1 MLLENIKMAL
11 SSLKNH
17 KLRSFLTMLGI
28 IIGISSVISIVGL
41 GEGGKDSILSQFEAI
56 GSSTFTLTVNTKNAN
71 KNDYITSDDIE
82 EIKTNIDSVKYI
94 SPVVEQYGM
103 ASANSKNKQSIVAG
117 VNNDIF
123 YINNLKIV
131 NGRFMTEREVSTGK
145 AVVVIDDI
153 TAKYFFG
160 TLDCIGEE
168 INISST
174 FGGKKATVVGV
185 IESMMNT
192 LGETGI
198 EEVDEQIPA
207 IMYSPYTFTK
217 TIFNSNVSQV
227 YIVPEEQDEIDS
239 TAETVKRYITNRHK
253 NADRDVYK
261 ISSLMSILDQIDA
274 VMSILTSFIGAVAGI
289 SLLVGG
295 IGIMNILLVSVTER
309 TREIGIR
316 KAIGATTKII
326 LMQFLTEA
334 IILSLLG
341 GIIGLILG
349 VIGAY
354 ALGAVAGVSPT
365 ISPVL
370 VIGTLLFSSFV
381 GLFFGI
387 YPAKKAAKLN
397 PIDALRYE

>member
-11 SSLKNH
+11 SGLKNH

-82 EIKTNIDSVKYI
+82 AIKTNIDSVKYI

-145 AVVVIDDI
+145 AVVVIDES

-168 INISST
+168 INIGSG
-174 FGGKKATVVGV
+174 FGGKKATVVGI
-185 IESMMNT
+185 IESMMST

-198 EEVDEQIPA
+198 EEIDEQIPA
-207 IMYSPYTFTK
+207 IMYAPYTFTEQ
-217 TIFNSNVSQV
+217 IFDSSISQLYV
-227 YIVPEEQDEIDS
+227 VPEEQDEIDS
-239 TAETVKRYITNRHK
+239 TAQIVKIYITNRHK
-253 NADRDVYK
+253 NSDRDVYK

-316 KAIGATTKII
+316 KAIGATTKTI

-341 GIIGLILG
+341 GIIGLTFGI
-349 VIGAY
+349 IGAHV
-354 ALGAVAGVSPT
+354 LGAVAGISPT
-365 ISPVL
+365 ISPVI
-370 VIGTLLFSSFV
+370 VIGTLVFSSFV

-387 YPAKKAAKLN
+387 YPARKAAKLN

>member
-71 KNDYITSDDIE
+71 KNDCITSDDIE
-82 EIKTNIDSVKYI
+82 AIKTNIDSVKYI

-103 ASANSKNKQSIVAG
+103 ASANSKNKQSVVAG

-145 AVVVIDDI
+145 AVVVIDES

-168 INISST
+168 INIGSG
-174 FGGKKATVVGV
+174 FGGKKATVVGI
-185 IESMMNT
+185 IESMMST

-198 EEVDEQIPA
+198 EEIDMCI
-207 IMYSPYTFTK
+207 
-217 TIFNSNVSQV
+217 
-227 YIVPEEQDEIDS
+227 YI
-239 TAETVKRYITNRHK
+239 
-253 NADRDVYK
+253 
-261 ISSLMSILDQIDA
+261 
-274 VMSILTSFIGAVAGI
+274 
-289 SLLVGG
+289 
-295 IGIMNILLVSVTER
+295 
-309 TREIGIR
+309 
-316 KAIGATTKII
+316 
-326 LMQFLTEA
+326 
-334 IILSLLG
+334 
-341 GIIGLILG
+341 
-349 VIGAY
+349 
-354 ALGAVAGVSPT
+354 
-365 ISPVL
+365 
-370 VIGTLLFSSFV
+370 
-381 GLFFGI
+381 
-387 YPAKKAAKLN
+387 
-397 PIDALRYE
+397 